1 MVCLCIVSNLND
13 LEFVSD
19 LVKRVRP
26 FFFEERL
33 HIFVHRLGKR
43 PLKNDLVAAFVGAVE
58 VDVDL
63 VELLG
68 HVEGFEV
75 DELVLYVP
83 DCEESPN

>member
-1 MVCLCIVSNLND
+1 
-13 LEFVSD
+13 
-19 LVKRVRP
+19 
-26 FFFEERL
+26 
-33 HIFVHRLGKR
+33 VHRLGKR